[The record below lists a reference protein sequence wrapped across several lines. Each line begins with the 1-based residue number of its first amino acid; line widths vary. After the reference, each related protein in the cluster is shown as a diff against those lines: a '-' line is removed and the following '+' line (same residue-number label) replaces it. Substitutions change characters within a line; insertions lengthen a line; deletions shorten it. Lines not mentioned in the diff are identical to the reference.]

1 MMTTFLLILS
11 KVVFAATIRTP
22 LLRYGERG
30 PERAG
35 RQEPAEA
42 LTLPVSPESRFR
54 HDTNASMNILV
65 TGGTGTVGRE
75 VVKKLRAAGHTA
87 RVLSR
92 KPSSGPDWAQADI
105 ASGVGL
111 GEALIGIDA
120 VVHAATAAAEPL
132 RLRATDVVGTRRVL
146 AMARAAGVQHAVYV
160 SIVGMEGIAYPYY
173 KYKVEAEAVVRE
185 NIVPWTILRATQFH
199 SLMATF
205 LSAFS
210 VLPGLALVPKAWR
223 FQPVDPAEV
232 ADRLVGIVTGAPAG
246 LLPDFGG
253 PEVRDLGSL
262 AVPWLAARQS
272 GKRLVNL
279 QLPFKFSRQFAEGRL
294 LCPDHRDGTTTFEQY
309 LENRYPRQA

>member
-65 TGGTGTVGRE
+65 TGGTGALGRE
-75 VVKKLRAAGHTA
+75 VVEKLRAAGHTA

-92 KPSSGPDWAQADI
+92 KPGAQ
-105 ASGVGL
+105 
-111 GEALIGIDA
+111 
-120 VVHAATAAAEPL
+120 
-132 RLRATDVVGTRRVL
+132 
-146 AMARAAGVQHAVYV
+146 
-160 SIVGMEGIAYPYY
+160 
-173 KYKVEAEAVVRE
+173 
-185 NIVPWTILRATQFH
+185 
-199 SLMATF
+199 
-205 LSAFS
+205 
-210 VLPGLALVPKAWR
+210 AWR

-232 ADRLVGIVTGAPAG
+232 ADRLVGVVTGAPAG

-253 PEVRDLGSL
+253 PEIRDLGSL
-262 AVPWLAARQS
+262 AVTWLAARQFH
-272 GKRLVNL
+272 KRLVNL
-279 QLPFKFSRQFAEGRL
+279 PLPFKFSRQFAEGRL
-294 LCPDHRDGTTTFEQY
+294 LCPEHKDGTTTFEQY
-309 LENRYPRQA
+309 LENRYPRQS